1 MKILG
6 LPTESSPSK
15 EKPDQG
21 GVSCTTSTYEAY
33 RSNNDG
39 NIYVN
44 NLDDV
49 FRQAEQG
56 YERLA
61 KAKKQIEEAEAIL
74 TQVVRDF
81 QSSTATLIGNEYE
94 ADYQCRQRVTWN
106 TDELEAIF
114 HDVDKLPEHVKKSLR
129 VDKEAYEKLPEEMK
143 NILAPAR
150 IVNPQKPKIN
160 VRRK

>member
-15 EKPDQG
+15 EKSGQ
-21 GVSCTTSTYEAY
+21 GVSFTTSSYEAY
-33 RSNNDG
+33 KSNDDG
-39 NIYVN
+39 NIYIS

-56 YERLA
+56 HKSLA
-61 KAKKQIEEAEAIL
+61 KAKKQIEEAEAML
-74 TQVVRDF
+74 AQVAREF
-81 QSSTATLIGNEYE
+81 QSSNATLIGNEYE
-94 ADYQCRQRVTWN
+94 ADYQSRQRVTWN

>member
-6 LPTESSPSK
+6 LPTENSSSK

-21 GVSCTTSTYEAY
+21 VVNGKISSYEAY
-33 RSNNDG
+33 KSNDDG
-39 NIYVN
+39 KIYIS

-56 YERLA
+56 HKSLA
-61 KAKKQIEEAEAIL
+61 KAKKQIEDAEAML
-74 TQVVRDF
+74 AQVAREF
-81 QSSTATLIGNEYE
+81 QSSTATLMGNEYE
-94 ADYQCRQRVTWN
+94 ADYQSRQRVTWN